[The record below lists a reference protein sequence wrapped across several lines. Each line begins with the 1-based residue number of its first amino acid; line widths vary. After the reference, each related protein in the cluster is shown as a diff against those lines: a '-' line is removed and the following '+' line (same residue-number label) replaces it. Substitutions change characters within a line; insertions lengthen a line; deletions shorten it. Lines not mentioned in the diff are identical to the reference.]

1 MEMHQLRYFR
11 AVARTGNFTRAAEQC
26 HIAQPSLSQQIRKL
40 EEELDEKLILRLPGG
55 KSRLTPAGEILLTR
69 ANRILAEAQR
79 AVEELRDR
87 QKVISG
93 AVRMGAIPTIAPFLV
108 PQALLNFNQNHP
120 EVELVVHEATTEQ
133 LLAQLERNELDFV
146 IVSPPL
152 AGGPWQTEKL
162 GHEELFLVTPDG
174 NHHIGQQAPTL
185 DDLREEEFILM
196 SEGHCLTGQVM
207 RFCKLA
213 EFRPRVRFL
222 SAQVETLK
230 ALIRSGAGVSLLPAM
245 ALGDASADG
254 GLHVIKLQDPP
265 PQREIVFASL
275 PDFPLPLAAREFQGY
290 LKKAFEQRTQVMS
303 DKPKKKAARKSKSP
317 SEKLATSGKPPLRGK
332 RKNRN

>member
-1 MEMHQLRYFR
+1 MEMHQLRYFT

-55 KSRLTPAGEILLTR
+55 KSRLTPAGEILLGR
-69 ANRILAEAQR
+69 ANRILAEAQS

-93 AVRMGAIPTIAPFLV
+93 AVRLGAIPTIAPFLI
-108 PQALLNFNQNHP
+108 PEALLAFNAEHP
-120 EVELVVHEATTEQ
+120 QVELVVHEATTEQ
-133 LLAQLERNELDFV
+133 LLTQLERNELDFV
-146 IVSPPL
+146 MVSPPL
-152 AGGPWQTEKL
+152 TGGPWHTEVL
-162 GHEELFLVTPDG
+162 GVEPLYLVVPDG
-174 NHHIGQQAPTL
+174 NRYIKQRAPLL

-196 SEGHCLTGQVM
+196 REGHCLTGQVM

-230 ALIRSGAGVSLLPAM
+230 ALIRSGAGVSLLPSM
-245 ALGDASADG
+245 ALANASPADTS
-254 GLHVIKLQDPP
+254 LHVIAFRDPV

-275 PDFPLPLAAREFQGY
+275 PDFPLPRAAKEFQNQLRAVFAKRQAY
-290 LKKAFEQRTQVMS
+290 QPPTA
-303 DKPKKKAARKSKSP
+303 KPAKKKPARK
-317 SEKLATSGKPPLRGK
+317 R
-332 RKNRN
+332 

>member
-1 MEMHQLRYFR
+1 MEMHQLRYFT

-40 EEELDEKLILRLPGG
+40 EDELDEKLIMRLPGG
-55 KSRLTPAGEILLTR
+55 KSRLTPAGEILLSR
-69 ANRILAEAQR
+69 ANRILAEAQS

-87 QKVISG
+87 QKVVRG
-93 AVRMGAIPTIAPFLV
+93 AVRLGAIPTVAPFLI
-108 PQALLNFNQNHP
+108 PDALLAFNEQHP

-133 LLAQLERNELDFV
+133 LLTQLERNELDFV

-152 AGGPWQTEKL
+152 AGGPWQTESL
-162 GHEELFLVTPDG
+162 GSESLYLVTPEG
-174 NHHIGQQAPTL
+174 NHHIKKRAPTL

-196 SEGHCLTGQVM
+196 REGHCLTGQVM
-207 RFCKLA
+207 KFCKMA

-230 ALIRSGAGVSLLPAM
+230 ALIRSGAGVSLLPEM
-245 ALGDASADG
+245 ALGDVSKESR
-254 GLHVIKLQDPP
+254 LHVIAFKNPA

-290 LKKAFEQRTQVMS
+290 LKKAFEQRTQTMS
-303 DKPKKKAARKSKSP
+303 DKSDKKPEKKPKKP
-317 SEKLATSGKPPLRGK
+317 SEKLAATGKPALRGK

>member
-1 MEMHQLRYFR
+1 MEMHQLRYFT

-69 ANRILAEAQR
+69 ANRILAEAQS

-93 AVRMGAIPTIAPFLV
+93 AVRLGAIPTVAPFLI
-108 PQALLNFNQNHP
+108 PEALLAFNEAHP
-120 EVELVVHEATTEQ
+120 QVELVVHEATTEQ

-152 AGGPWQTEKL
+152 SGGPWQAETL

-174 NHHIGQQAPTL
+174 NHHLQQRSPTL

-196 SEGHCLTGQVM
+196 REGHCLTGQVM

-245 ALGDASADG
+245 ALGDVSPDS
-254 GLHVIKLQDPP
+254 GLHVIQFQEPP

-275 PDFPLPLAAREFQGY
+275 PDFPLPLAAREFQ
-290 LKKAFEQRTQVMS
+290 LHLRNVFNQRTQVMPE
-303 DKPKKKAARKSKSP
+303 KPKKIAEKKPKKP
-317 SEKLATSGKPPLRGK
+317 SEKLVTANKPPLRGK